1 MDHSILLRDYSDS
14 DADAVARMWEESRDG
29 WPPGFFGA
37 SAVTAESVR
46 QEERSSG
53 GLFTALAW
61 HGDRAVGFCRTTP
74 YGGEQDASYV
84 ALLSVVP
91 DLHGKKIGKKL
102 LLDAVTRVSE
112 KGYYRIDLHTWP
124 ANIKAVPL
132 YKKTGFF
139 WVPDSMVYMQNY
151 MPFLLQ
157 RPEFKEFLGDGWW
170 YDHFDRELKVE
181 HDEEKTE
188 SGRDVFTYVFRK
200 DDKKFKA
207 VFDRTGRMLS
217 SLETPDF
224 SASIERSDGR
234 VYFGIPVT
242 VSLSGRSVS
251 GTVEVRSDSSLEA
264 ADSFETDG
272 DGLSVTPDPL
282 RVPKTRWDR
291 APRVSV
297 TLSSEDQL
305 ELGLGL
311 RAEEPVSMASPPFR
325 FITPGQKTLELDLK
339 RLADANDVVLRYSV
353 DKGKETEKTIS
364 LSDTVFQ
371 TCTLDLPDLGKG
383 IHTLRL
389 VPVWKEIEGF
399 EETVILVTGP
409 HSGDPLVVDTRS
421 SMLIVGEDILLM
433 IHRKGVSGL
442 VWGRSMDDRPEK
454 LAYLRMAAGPPV
466 WNSDLPH
473 QVYDLE
479 EREGTVVAS
488 TDWPSRRGMK
498 HNCTFRLDPSGFV
511 EAGSS
516 VANGSDTEQKVIF
529 RVNWSGM
536 EIFSPRTDIFPLK
549 GSLHAEQTVHNQL
562 PDWSEDLPHSTEE
575 LGAPWTGLSGP
586 DRSVMSYFEGW
597 SAMQYGRPETSDI
610 IVPQGESVSSP
621 TYRMLFTDGGLK
633 PLLRKARNLGWR
645 IGETERLLPFPDH
658 SVEPIMR
665 NGSSI
670 SLTHGLKGERK
681 GAISVDG
688 SEIACGPVKSGSA
701 ISGEASGTGPV
712 EIMLD
717 VAGRSFAVPSFLVG
731 KDCEVITEELTDGTL
746 LISNGRLKALI
757 DPSQCGHV
765 FSLELDDTE
774 YLLASH
780 PDPGEMAW
788 EKPWFGGIHP
798 RISTSQQ
805 SPFRLQDHR
814 PETRLLE
821 KLTGN
826 LTERG
831 WEQVWKVNHKK
842 YGSFLLRWEVTL
854 LPSVPVLRSRLNA
867 EPLAGSAIGGEIDLR
882 GFIQPGGE
890 LENGILSCQS
900 NPSLRQGRKHSGAWG
915 QMGKWARV
923 ESPGKGFVEAY
934 TLGDGTFFCEDYSGE
949 GCHLAVF
956 CPLSRRRTV
965 EMLWLFGTGEEEK
978 LSDILRFHV

>member
-37 SAVTAESVR
+37 SATTAESVR
-46 QEERSSG
+46 QEERTSG

-61 HGDRAVGFCRTTP
+61 LGDRAVGFCKTTP
-74 YGGEQDASYV
+74 YGGEQDATYV

-91 DLHGKKIGKKL
+91 DLHGKKVGKKL
-102 LLDAVTRVSE
+102 LLDAVTRVAD

-124 ANIKAVPL
+124 ANTKAVPL

-170 YDHFDRELKVE
+170 YDHFDRELKIE

-200 DDKKFKA
+200 DEKEFRA
-207 VFDRTGRMLS
+207 VFDRTGRMLC
-217 SLETPDF
+217 SLDTPDF
-224 SASIERSDGR
+224 SASMERSNGK
-234 VYFGIPVT
+234 VYFGVPVT
-242 VSLSGRSVS
+242 LSLSGRSLPRNVS
-251 GTVEVRSDSSLEA
+251 VCSDTSLKATE
-264 ADSFETDG
+264 SFNTDG
-272 DGLSVTPDPL
+272 DGFRVTAAPL
-282 RVPKTRWDR
+282 RVPKTQRDR

-297 TLSSEDQL
+297 KLSSAEPL
-305 ELGLGL
+305 EIGLGL
-311 RAEEPVSMASPPFR
+311 RAEEPVSMVSPTFR
-325 FITPGQKTLELDLK
+325 FISPGQKTLELDLK

-353 DKGKETEKTIS
+353 DKGEETEKAVK
-364 LSDTVFQ
+364 LSDNVFQ
-371 TCTLDLPDLGKG
+371 TCTLDLPDLGSG
-383 IHTLRL
+383 IHTLRFVL
-389 VPVWKEIEGF
+389 VWKGVESYP
-399 EETVILVTGP
+399 ETVVLVTGP
-409 HSGDPLVVDTRS
+409 HSGDPVVVDTRH
-421 SMLIVGEDILLM
+421 SMLIVGEDTVLRID
-433 IHRKGVSGL
+433 RKGATGL
-442 VWGRSMDDRPEK
+442 LWGRSMDDRPER
-454 LAYLRMAAGPPV
+454 LVFLRTAAGPPL
-466 WNSDLPH
+466 WGSDLPL

-479 EREGTVVAS
+479 ERDGTVVAS
-488 TDWPSRRGMK
+488 TDWPSRKGMK
-498 HNCTFRLDPSGFV
+498 HFSVFRLERSGLV
-511 EAGSS
+511 EVRSS
-516 VANGSDTEQKVIF
+516 VENGSDTDQKVIF
-529 RVNWSGM
+529 RVSWSGM
-536 EIFSPRTDIFPLK
+536 EIISPRTDIIPLK
-549 GSLHAEQTVHNQL
+549 GSLHVEQSVYNQL
-562 PDWSEDLPHSTEE
+562 PDWTEDLPHNTEE
-575 LGAPWTGLSGP
+575 LGAPWIGLLGP
-586 DRSVMSYFEGW
+586 DRAVMSYFEGW
-597 SAMQYGRPETSDI
+597 SAMRYGRPETSDI
-610 IVPQGESVSSP
+610 IVPPGESASSP
-621 TYRMLFTDGGLK
+621 PFLLLYTEGGLK
-633 PLLRKARNLGWR
+633 SILRKAMSLGWR

-658 SVEPIMR
+658 NVEPIMC
-665 NGSSI
+665 NGSCI
-670 SLTHGLKGERK
+670 SLTHGFKGERK

-688 SEIACGPVKSGSA
+688 SEIACGPVKSGSV

-712 EIMLD
+712 EVMLD
-717 VAGRSFAVPSFLVG
+717 VAGRSFSVPSFLVG
-731 KDCEVITEELTDGTL
+731 KDCKVITEELTDGTL

-831 WEQVWKVNHKK
+831 WEQIWKVNHKK

-854 LPSVPVLRSRLNA
+854 LPSVPVLRSRLDA

-890 LENGILSCQS
+890 LSNGILSCQS

>member
-14 DADAVARMWEESRDG
+14 DADAVAKMWEESREG

-37 SAVTAESVR
+37 SATTAESVR

-61 HGDRAVGFCRTTP
+61 LGDRAVGFCKTTP
-74 YGGEQDASYV
+74 YGGEQDATYV

-102 LLDAVTRVSE
+102 LLDAVTRVAD

-124 ANIKAVPL
+124 ANTKAVPL

-170 YDHFDRELKVE
+170 YDHFDRELKIE

-200 DDKKFKA
+200 DGNEFKA
-207 VFDRTGRMLS
+207 AFDRTGRMLC
-217 SLETPDF
+217 SLDTPDF
-224 SASIERSDGR
+224 SASMERSNGK
-234 VYFGIPVT
+234 VYFGVPVT
-242 VSLSGRSVS
+242 LSLSGRSLP
-251 GTVEVRSDSSLEA
+251 GTVSVCSDSSLEA
-264 ADSFETDG
+264 SESFDTDG
-272 DGLSVTPDPL
+272 DGFSVTPEPL
-282 RVPKTRWDR
+282 RVPKTQRDR

-297 TLSSEDQL
+297 KLSSAEPL
-305 ELGLGL
+305 EIGLGL
-311 RAEEPVSMASPPFR
+311 RAEEPVSMVSPTFR
-325 FITPGQKTLELDLK
+325 FICPGQKTLELDFK
-339 RLADANDVVLRYSV
+339 RLSDASDVVLRYSV
-353 DKGKETEKTIS
+353 DKGEETEKAVK

-371 TCTLDLPDLGKG
+371 ACTLDLPDLGIG
-383 IHTLRL
+383 IHTLRFVL
-389 VPVWKEIEGF
+389 AWKGVESYP
-399 EETVILVTGP
+399 ETVVLVTGLP
-409 HSGDPLVVDTRS
+409 SGDPIVVDTRH
-421 SMLIVGEDILLM
+421 SMLIVGEDTVLRID
-433 IHRKGVSGL
+433 RKGATGL
-442 VWGRSMDDRPEK
+442 LWGRSMDDRPER
-454 LAYLRMAAGPPV
+454 LVFLRMAAGPPL
-466 WNSDLPH
+466 WGSDLPL

-479 EREGTVVAS
+479 EKDGAIVAS
-488 TDWPSRRGMK
+488 TDWPSRKEMK
-498 HNCTFRLDPSGFV
+498 HHSVFRLERSGLV
-511 EAGSS
+511 EVRSS
-516 VANGSDTEQKVIF
+516 VENGSDTDQKVIF
-529 RVNWSGM
+529 HMNWGGM
-536 EIFSPRTDIFPLK
+536 EIFSPRTDIIPLK
-549 GSLHAEQTVHNQL
+549 GSLHVEPRVYNQV
-562 PDWSEDLPHSTEE
+562 PDWTEDMPHKVEE
-575 LGAPWTGLSGP
+575 LGAPWTGILGP
-586 DRSVMSYFEGW
+586 DRAVMSYFDGW
-597 SAMQYGRPETSDI
+597 PAVQYDSPETGDI
-610 IVPQGESVSSP
+610 IVPSGESVSSP
-621 TYRMLFTDGGLK
+621 PFLLLYAEGGLK
-633 PLLRKARNLGWR
+633 SLLRKAMSLGWR
-645 IGETERLLPFPDH
+645 IGETERLLTFPDH
-658 SVEPIMR
+658 SVEPIMC
-665 NGSSI
+665 NGSTI

-681 GAISVDG
+681 GAISVNG
-688 SEIACGPVKSGSA
+688 SEIACGPVMSGSA

-712 EIMLD
+712 EILLD

-731 KDCEVITEELTDGTL
+731 KDCEVVATEFDDGIL
-746 LISNGRLKALI
+746 MISNERLKALI

-765 FSLELDDTE
+765 FSIDLDGTE
-774 YLLASH
+774 YLRASH
-780 PDPGEMAW
+780 PDPGGMAW
-788 EKPWFGGIHP
+788 EKPWFGGSHP
-798 RISTSQQ
+798 RIATSQQ
-805 SPFRLQDHR
+805 SPFRLEEHM

-831 WEQVWKVNHKK
+831 WEQVWRVNHKK

-854 LPSVPVLRSRLNA
+854 LPSVPVLRSRLDA
-867 EPLAGSAIGGEIDLR
+867 EPLAGSAFGGEIDVR

-890 LENGILSCQS
+890 HSDGILSCES

-915 QMGKWARV
+915 QAGKWARV

-934 TLGDGTFFCEDYSGE
+934 TLGYGTFFCEDYSEE